1 MYAFFIVRGLRRKGG
16 LAVRAGALRL
26 IPGVR
31 ASPSRTR
38 TLMRSRSGSVSSLP
52 TLSVTAGTWRRGPD
66 LKDGHPTSGSAWTHL
81 HPCRPNGRWRGQGRR
96 SGKSA
101 VIARP
106 SATGTSGP

>member
-38 TLMRSRSGSVSSLP
+38 TLMRSRSGSVSLP
-52 TLSVTAGTWRRGPD
+52 TLSVTDGTWRRGPD
-66 LKDGHPTSGSAWTHL
+66 LKDAHPTSGSA
-81 HPCRPNGRWRGQGRR
+81 
-96 SGKSA
+96 
-101 VIARP
+101 
-106 SATGTSGP
+106 